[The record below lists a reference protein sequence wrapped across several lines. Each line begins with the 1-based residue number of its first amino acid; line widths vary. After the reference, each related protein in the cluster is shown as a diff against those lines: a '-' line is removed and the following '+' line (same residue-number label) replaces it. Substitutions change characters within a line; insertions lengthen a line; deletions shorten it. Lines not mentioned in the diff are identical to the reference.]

1 MDLNL
6 IKQKL
11 AEQQRQSSNNSNN
24 NSKNLFWKP
33 SVGKETIRIV
43 PSKFNPSFPFS
54 EMKFYYGIGPKP
66 MASPSNFGDK
76 DPIMEFTKQLRS
88 SNDSENWKLA
98 KKLDPKVRIMAP
110 IVVRGREDE
119 GVKIWQFGKEVYQ
132 AFLNMASD
140 EEVGDF
146 TDIVQGR
153 DIKLTTVGPDVTG
166 TKYNKTTPSPSMKT
180 SPLADDATLVESLT
194 TNQPD
199 PSKVFKAP
207 EYEVMKKYLQDY
219 LMPEGTESEGDIISE
234 QPVAFDNNQTPQS
247 NYSQNTAT
255 EAVKK
260 SKLDQFDDMFGE
272 DDDLPF

>member
-219 LMPEGTESEGDIISE
+219 LMPEGTGSEGDIISE
-234 QPVAFDNNQTPQS
+234 QPVAFDNNPSPQS

>member
-11 AEQQRQSSNNSNN
+11 AEQNTQRSNNSNN
-24 NSKNLFWKP
+24 GSKNLFWRP
-33 SVGKETIRIV
+33 SVGKETIRVV

-98 KKLDPKVRIMAP
+98 KKLDPKVRIVAP
-110 IVVRGREDE
+110 IIVRGREDE
-119 GVKIWQFGKEVYQ
+119 GVKLWQFGKEVYQ
-132 AFLNMASD
+132 AFLNMAAD

-166 TKYNKTTPSPSMKT
+166 TKYNKTTISPSMKT
-180 SPLADDATLVESLT
+180 SPLSDNANLVET
-194 TNQPD
+194 ITDQQPD
-199 PSKVFKAP
+199 PAKIFKAP

-219 LMPEGTESEGDIISE
+219 LMPEGDGNEGDIISE

-247 NYSQNTAT
+247 NYSQNTAQ

-260 SKLDQFDDMFGE
+260 SKLDQFDDMFE

>member
-54 EMKFYYGIGPKP
+54 EMKFYYGIAPKP
-66 MASPSNFGDK
+66 LASPSNFGDK

-98 KKLDPKVRIMAP
+98 KKLDPKVRISAP
-110 IVVRGREDE
+110 VIVRGREDE

-132 AFLNMASD
+132 AFLNLASD

-153 DIKLTTVGPDVTG
+153 DIKLTTVEP
-166 TKYNKTTPSPSMKT
+166 
-180 SPLADDATLVESLT
+180 
-194 TNQPD
+194 
-199 PSKVFKAP
+199 
-207 EYEVMKKYLQDY
+207 
-219 LMPEGTESEGDIISE
+219 
-234 QPVAFDNNQTPQS
+234 
-247 NYSQNTAT
+247 
-255 EAVKK
+255 
-260 SKLDQFDDMFGE
+260 
-272 DDDLPF
+272 